1 MAEQRQNAVEQ
12 KPGSRGAEV
21 AGPRE
26 AQRLLHEMVRIRRFE
41 ERVRSA
47 YLEGLVH
54 GTTHLGVGQEA
65 VYVGVAAALRA
76 DDYVTYTYRGHGI
89 CLARGM
95 PMRAAFAEIFGRQTG
110 TARGLGGSMHLTDP
124 ESGLIGSAGIVGG
137 GLPIAVGAGLSAQM
151 QGKGQLSVA
160 FFGDGAANIGA
171 FHESLNLASVWKL
184 PVIFVC
190 ENNLY
195 GEFTR
200 IDRTTPFEELVR
212 RADAY
217 DMESMAIDGND
228 VDAVLAAA
236 RQAAELARSNGGPS
250 FIECRTYR
258 HHGHSRTDPAKY
270 RPPEEV
276 EYWMK
281 RDPIKQ
287 YEQLL
292 RDQDLMSDVE
302 RNDLYE
308 GVEREVMQASTA
320 AANDAWPEP
329 GSYFSHVLAP

>member
-1 MAEQRQNAVEQ
+1 
-12 KPGSRGAEV
+12 
-21 AGPRE
+21 
-26 AQRLLHEMVRIRRFE
+26 
-41 ERVRSA
+41 
-47 YLEGLVH
+47 
-54 GTTHLGVGQEA
+54 
-65 VYVGVAAALRA
+65 
-76 DDYVTYTYRGHGI
+76 
-89 CLARGM
+89 
-95 PMRAAFAEIFGRQTG
+95 MRAAFAEIFGRQTG